1 MFTVIGVVI
10 LVMVVLTLLIVE
22 VIMLSVVVIGVMVF
36 VVPVYVWGRL
46 FAASYNSQNVGRSNS
61 KRGDLLQVGH

>member
-1 MFTVIGVVI
+1 M
-10 LVMVVLTLLIVE
+10 VMVILTLLIVE
-22 VIMLSVVVIGVMVF
+22 VIMLSVVVIGEMVF
-36 VVPVYVWGRL
+36 VVPVYVWGGL

>member
-1 MFTVIGVVI
+1 MITVIGMVI
-10 LVMVVLTLLIVE
+10 LVMVILTLLKVE
-22 VIMLSVVVIGVMVF
+22 VIMLSVVVIVVMVF

-46 FAASYNSQNVGRSNS
+46 FASYNSQNVGRSNS